1 MLRLT
6 LVAAVLGLILM
17 LSPFTE
23 GTRPASIGAIPL
35 FHP

>member
-6 LVAAVLGLILM
+6 LVAAVLGLILV
-17 LSPFTE
+17 LSPFSE
-23 GTRPASIGAIPL
+23 GTRPASLAAVPL